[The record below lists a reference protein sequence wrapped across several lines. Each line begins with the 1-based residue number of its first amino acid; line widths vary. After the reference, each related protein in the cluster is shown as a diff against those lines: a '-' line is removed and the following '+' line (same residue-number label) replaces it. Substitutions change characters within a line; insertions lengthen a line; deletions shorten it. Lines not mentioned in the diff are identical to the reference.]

1 MAAVLHLVKRS
12 NEDAIEL
19 LEWML
24 AEAKQERLFDIC
36 LWFLDERGA
45 ESAAFTG
52 IYKADKAKAL
62 MAAMRL
68 SKHLTLAH
76 DSTRSGP

>member
-12 NEDAIEL
+12 NEDVIEL

-24 AEAKQERLFDIC
+24 AEARQQRLYDVC
-36 LWFLDERGA
+36 VWFKEDGGK

-52 IYKADKAKAL
+52 VYRADRAKAL
-62 MAAMRL
+62 MATMRM

-76 DSTRSGP
+76 DGTLS